1 MNGAAA
7 VPPRTTRTPRK
18 ITTTTIGVSHHFL
31 LLRKNHQNSVKK
43 PACFA
48 SACRA
53 KSSSRREGWSSFDP
67 MTHVFLY
74 QNWRKYRAVSLVG
87 RRANQYDVAFLSN
100 LRCMGSCPTARRTSA
115 IGVAIKKYIARSATC
130 D

>member
-31 LLRKNHQNSVKK
+31 LFRRNHQNSVKK

-48 SACRA
+48 SAWRA
-53 KSSSRREGWSSFDP
+53 KSSSCREGWSSFDP
-67 MTHVFLY
+67 MTHVFLH
-74 QNWRKYRAVSLVG
+74 QNWRKYRAVSVVG
-87 RRANQYDVAFLSN
+87 RRANQYEVAFLSKPSGLG
-100 LRCMGSCPTARRTSA
+100 LRPPARRLHP
-115 IGVAIKKYIARSATC
+115 I
-130 D
+130 